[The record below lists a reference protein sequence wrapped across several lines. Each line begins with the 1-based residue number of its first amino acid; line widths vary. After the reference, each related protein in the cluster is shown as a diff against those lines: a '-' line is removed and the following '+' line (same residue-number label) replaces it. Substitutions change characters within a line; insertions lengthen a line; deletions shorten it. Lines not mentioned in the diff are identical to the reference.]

1 MKKVRL
7 EFEEKL
13 IDRLKEAY
21 NRAPVDGS
29 KRITWCDEGK
39 EAYQDGFITALD
51 LLGIKIEGLNA

>member
-1 MKKVRL
+1 MTP
-7 EFEEKL
+7 EQIE
-13 IDRLKEAY
+13 RLKEAY